1 MHGTTGMIARSS
13 GMFITKPET
22 LHLKKTVIMK
32 MTQANRK
39 TLRKEIRDYAMISI
53 AMISY
58 GLGWTIFLLPN
69 KIPSG
74 GVPGI
79 SSVLFWGMGTPIQ
92 LSYFAI
98 NATLLLIALRILG
111 WRFCTKTI
119 YAVTLL
125 TVLSR
130 VFQDRMQDLHLL
142 QNDPFMASII
152 GGVFTGSGIGLG
164 LAFNGSTGGTDIVA
178 AIINKY
184 RNVSLGRI
192 FLIVD
197 LTIISMSIVVLHN
210 WEQIIYG
217 YVALIVSSLCIDYVV
232 NSMRRS
238 VQFFIISDKYE
249 EIGARI
255 INDPHRGVTVIN
267 GQGFFSGKEV
277 RMLFVL
283 AKKNESHKIFQ
294 LINEIDPH
302 AFVSQSAVIGVYG
315 EGFDKFKVRTKR
327 YEE

>member
-1 MHGTTGMIARSS
+1 MNM
-13 GMFITKPET
+13 T
-22 LHLKKTVIMK
+22 LDKHK
-32 MTQANRK
+32 A
-39 TLRKEIRDYAMISI
+39 LRKEIRDYVMISV

-58 GLGWTIFLLPN
+58 GIGWTTFLLPN
-69 KIPSG
+69 MIPSG

-79 SSVLFWGMGTPIQ
+79 SSVLYWGTGTPIQ

-111 WRFCTKTI
+111 WKFCMKTI

-125 TVLSR
+125 TVISR
-130 VFQDRMQDLHLL
+130 VFQDHLSSMHLL

-152 GGVFTGSGIGLG
+152 GGVFMGSGRGLG

-184 RNVSLGRI
+184 RNISLGKV
-192 FLIVD
+192 FLVVD
-197 LTIISMSIVVLHN
+197 LTIISSSYVVLHD

-217 YVALIVSSLCIDYVV
+217 YVTLIVSSLCIDYVV

-249 EIGARI
+249 EIGIRI

-267 GQGFFSGKEV
+267 GEGFYSGREV

-283 AKKNESHKIFQ
+283 AKKSESHKIFQ

-327 YEE
+327 YQE

>member
-1 MHGTTGMIARSS
+1 MNM
-13 GMFITKPET
+13 T
-22 LHLKKTVIMK
+22 LDKHK
-32 MTQANRK
+32 A
-39 TLRKEIRDYAMISI
+39 LRKEIRDYAMISV

-58 GLGWTIFLLPN
+58 GIGWTTFLLPN

-79 SSVLFWGMGTPIQ
+79 SSVLYWGTGMPIQ
-92 LSYFAI
+92 LSYFTI
-98 NATLLLIALRILG
+98 NAILLLFALRILG
-111 WRFCTKTI
+111 WKFCVKTI

-125 TVLSR
+125 TVISR
-130 VFQDRMQDLHLL
+130 VFQDHLASMHLL

-152 GGVFTGSGIGLG
+152 GGVFMGSGIGLG

-184 RNVSLGRI
+184 RNISLGKV
-192 FLIVD
+192 FLVVD
-197 LTIISMSIVVLHN
+197 LTIISSSYVVLHN

-217 YVALIVSSLCIDYVV
+217 YVTLIVSSLCIDYVV

-249 EIGARI
+249 EIGIRI

-267 GQGFFSGKEV
+267 GEGFYSGREV

-283 AKKNESHKIFQ
+283 AKKSESHKIFQ

-327 YEE
+327 YQE

>member
-1 MHGTTGMIARSS
+1 MNM
-13 GMFITKPET
+13 T
-22 LHLKKTVIMK
+22 LDKHK
-32 MTQANRK
+32 A
-39 TLRKEIRDYAMISI
+39 LRKEIRDYVMISV

-58 GLGWTIFLLPN
+58 GIGWTTFLLPN

-79 SSVLFWGMGTPIQ
+79 SSVLYWGAGTPIQ

-111 WRFCTKTI
+111 WKFCMKTI

-125 TVLSR
+125 TVISR
-130 VFQDRMQDLHLL
+130 VFQDHLSSMHLL

-152 GGVFTGSGIGLG
+152 GGVFMGSGIGLG

-184 RNVSLGRI
+184 RNISLGKV
-192 FLIVD
+192 FLVVD
-197 LTIISMSIVVLHN
+197 LTIISSSYVVLHD

-217 YVALIVSSLCIDYVV
+217 YVTLIVSSLCIDYVV

-249 EIGARI
+249 EIGIRI

-267 GQGFFSGKEV
+267 GEGFYSGREV

-283 AKKNESHKIFQ
+283 AKKSESHKIFQ

-327 YEE
+327 YQE

>member
-1 MHGTTGMIARSS
+1 MNM
-13 GMFITKPET
+13 T
-22 LHLKKTVIMK
+22 LDKHK
-32 MTQANRK
+32 A
-39 TLRKEIRDYAMISI
+39 LRKEIRDYVMISV

-58 GLGWTIFLLPN
+58 GIGWTTFLLPS

-79 SSVLFWGMGTPIQ
+79 SSVLYWGTGTPIQ
-92 LSYFAI
+92 LSYCAI

-111 WRFCTKTI
+111 WKFCMKTI

-125 TVLSR
+125 TVISR
-130 VFQDRMQDLHLL
+130 VFQDHLGSLHLL

-152 GGVFTGSGIGLG
+152 GGVFMGSGIGLG

-184 RNVSLGRI
+184 RNISLGKV
-192 FLIVD
+192 FLVID
-197 LTIISMSIVVLHN
+197 LTIISSSYVVLHD

-217 YVALIVSSLCIDYVV
+217 YVTLIVSSLCIDYVV

-238 VQFFIISDKYE
+238 VQFFIISDRYE
-249 EIGARI
+249 EIGIRI

-267 GQGFFSGKEV
+267 GEGFYSGREV

-283 AKKNESHKIFQ
+283 AKKSESHKIFQ

-327 YEE
+327 YQE

>member
-1 MHGTTGMIARSS
+1 MNM
-13 GMFITKPET
+13 T
-22 LHLKKTVIMK
+22 LDKHK
-32 MTQANRK
+32 A
-39 TLRKEIRDYAMISI
+39 LRKEIRDYVMISV

-58 GLGWTIFLLPN
+58 GIGWTRFLLPS

-79 SSVLFWGMGTPIQ
+79 SSVLYWGTGTPIQ

-111 WRFCTKTI
+111 WKFCMKTI

-125 TVLSR
+125 TVISR
-130 VFQDRMQDLHLL
+130 VFQDHLGSLHLL

-152 GGVFTGSGIGLG
+152 GGVFMGSGIGLG

-184 RNVSLGRI
+184 RNISLGKV
-192 FLIVD
+192 FLVID
-197 LTIISMSIVVLHN
+197 LTIISSSYVVLHD

-217 YVALIVSSLCIDYVV
+217 YVTLIVSSLCIDYVV

-238 VQFFIISDKYE
+238 VQFFIISDRYE
-249 EIGARI
+249 EIGIRI

-267 GQGFFSGKEV
+267 GEGFYSGREV

-283 AKKNESHKIFQ
+283 AKKSESHKIFQ

-327 YEE
+327 YQE

>member
-1 MHGTTGMIARSS
+1 MNM
-13 GMFITKPET
+13 T
-22 LHLKKTVIMK
+22 LDKHK
-32 MTQANRK
+32 A
-39 TLRKEIRDYAMISI
+39 LRKEIRDYVMISV

-58 GLGWTIFLLPN
+58 GIGWTTFLLPN
-69 KIPSG
+69 RIPSG

-79 SSVLFWGMGTPIQ
+79 SSVLYWGTGTPIQ

-111 WRFCTKTI
+111 WKFCMKTI

-125 TVLSR
+125 TVISR
-130 VFQDRMQDLHLL
+130 VFQDHLSSMHLL

-152 GGVFTGSGIGLG
+152 GGVFMGSGIGLG

-184 RNVSLGRI
+184 RNISLGKV
-192 FLIVD
+192 FLVVD
-197 LTIISMSIVVLHN
+197 LTIISSSYVVLHD

-217 YVALIVSSLCIDYVV
+217 YVTLIVSSLCIDYVV

-249 EIGARI
+249 EIGIRI

-267 GQGFFSGKEV
+267 GEGFYSGREV

-283 AKKNESHKIFQ
+283 AKKSESHKIFQ

-327 YEE
+327 YQE

>member
-1 MHGTTGMIARSS
+1 MNM
-13 GMFITKPET
+13 T
-22 LHLKKTVIMK
+22 LDKHK
-32 MTQANRK
+32 A
-39 TLRKEIRDYAMISI
+39 LRKEIRDYAMISV

-58 GLGWTIFLLPN
+58 GIGWTTFLLPN

-79 SSVLFWGMGTPIQ
+79 SSVLYWGVGTPIQ

-111 WRFCTKTI
+111 WKFCVKTI

-125 TVLSR
+125 TVISR
-130 VFQDRMQDLHLL
+130 VFQDHLASMHLL

-152 GGVFTGSGIGLG
+152 GGVFMGSGIGLG

-184 RNVSLGRI
+184 RNISLGKV
-192 FLIVD
+192 FLVVD
-197 LTIISMSIVVLHN
+197 LTIISSSYVVLHD

-217 YVALIVSSLCIDYVV
+217 YVTLIVSSLCIDYVV

-249 EIGARI
+249 EIGIRI

-267 GQGFFSGKEV
+267 GEGFYSGREV

-283 AKKNESHKIFQ
+283 AKKSESHKIFQ

-327 YEE
+327 YQE

>member
-1 MHGTTGMIARSS
+1 MNM
-13 GMFITKPET
+13 T
-22 LHLKKTVIMK
+22 LDKHK
-32 MTQANRK
+32 A
-39 TLRKEIRDYAMISI
+39 LRKEIRDYVMISV

-58 GLGWTIFLLPN
+58 GIGWTTFLLPN
-69 KIPSG
+69 MIPSG

-79 SSVLFWGMGTPIQ
+79 SSVLYWGTGTPIQ

-111 WRFCTKTI
+111 WKFCMKTI

-125 TVLSR
+125 TVISR
-130 VFQDRMQDLHLL
+130 VFQDHLSSMHLL

-152 GGVFTGSGIGLG
+152 GGVFMGSGIGLG

-184 RNVSLGRI
+184 RNISLGKV
-192 FLIVD
+192 FLVVD
-197 LTIISMSIVVLHN
+197 LTIISSSYVVLHD

-217 YVALIVSSLCIDYVV
+217 YVTLIVSSLCIDYVV

-249 EIGARI
+249 EIGIRI

-267 GQGFFSGKEV
+267 GAGFYSGREV

-283 AKKNESHKIFQ
+283 AKKSESHKIFQ

-327 YEE
+327 YQE

>member
-1 MHGTTGMIARSS
+1 MNM
-13 GMFITKPET
+13 T
-22 LHLKKTVIMK
+22 LDKYK
-32 MTQANRK
+32 A
-39 TLRKEIRDYAMISI
+39 LRKEIRDYVMISV

-58 GLGWTIFLLPN
+58 GIGWTTFLLPN

-79 SSVLFWGMGTPIQ
+79 SSVLYWGTGTPIQ

-111 WRFCTKTI
+111 WKFCMKTI

-125 TVLSR
+125 TVISR
-130 VFQDRMQDLHLL
+130 VFQDHLSSMHLL

-152 GGVFTGSGIGLG
+152 GGVFMGSGIGLG

-184 RNVSLGRI
+184 RNISLGKV
-192 FLIVD
+192 FLVVD
-197 LTIISMSIVVLHN
+197 LTIISSSYVVLHD

-217 YVALIVSSLCIDYVV
+217 YVTLIVSSLCIDYVV

-249 EIGARI
+249 EIGIRI

-267 GQGFFSGKEV
+267 GEGFYSGREV

-283 AKKNESHKIFQ
+283 AKKSESHKIFQ

-327 YEE
+327 YQE

>member
-1 MHGTTGMIARSS
+1 MNM
-13 GMFITKPET
+13 T
-22 LHLKKTVIMK
+22 LDKHK
-32 MTQANRK
+32 A
-39 TLRKEIRDYAMISI
+39 LRKEIRDYVMISV

-58 GLGWTIFLLPN
+58 GIGWTTFLLPN

-79 SSVLFWGMGTPIQ
+79 SSVLYWGTGTPIQ

-111 WRFCTKTI
+111 WKFCMKTI

-125 TVLSR
+125 TVISR
-130 VFQDRMQDLHLL
+130 VFQDHLSSMHLL

-152 GGVFTGSGIGLG
+152 GGVFMGSGIGLG

-184 RNVSLGRI
+184 RNISLGKV
-192 FLIVD
+192 FLVVD
-197 LTIISMSIVVLHN
+197 LTIISSSYVVLHD

-217 YVALIVSSLCIDYVV
+217 YVTLIVSSLCIDYVV

-249 EIGARI
+249 EIGIRI

-267 GQGFFSGKEV
+267 GEGFYSGREV

-283 AKKNESHKIFQ
+283 AKKSESHKIFQ

-327 YEE
+327 YQE

>member
-1 MHGTTGMIARSS
+1 MNM
-13 GMFITKPET
+13 T
-22 LHLKKTVIMK
+22 LDKHK
-32 MTQANRK
+32 A
-39 TLRKEIRDYAMISI
+39 LRKEIRDYAMISV

-58 GLGWTIFLLPN
+58 GIGWTTFLLPN

-79 SSVLFWGMGTPIQ
+79 SSVLYWGVGTPIQ

-111 WRFCTKTI
+111 WKFCVKTI

-125 TVLSR
+125 TVISR
-130 VFQDRMQDLHLL
+130 VFQDHLASMHLL

-152 GGVFTGSGIGLG
+152 GGVFMGSGIGLG

-184 RNVSLGRI
+184 RNISLGKV
-192 FLIVD
+192 FLVVD
-197 LTIISMSIVVLHN
+197 LTIISSSYVVLHD

-217 YVALIVSSLCIDYVV
+217 YVTLIVSSLCIDYVV

-249 EIGARI
+249 EIGIRI

-267 GQGFFSGKEV
+267 GEGFYSGREV

-283 AKKNESHKIFQ
+283 AKKSESHK

-327 YEE
+327 YQE

>member
-1 MHGTTGMIARSS
+1 MNM
-13 GMFITKPET
+13 T
-22 LHLKKTVIMK
+22 LDKHK
-32 MTQANRK
+32 A
-39 TLRKEIRDYAMISI
+39 LRKEIRDYVMISV

-58 GLGWTIFLLPN
+58 GIGWTTFLLPN
-69 KIPSG
+69 MIPSG

-79 SSVLFWGMGTPIQ
+79 SSVLYWGTGTPIQ

-111 WRFCTKTI
+111 WKFCMKTI

-125 TVLSR
+125 TVISR
-130 VFQDRMQDLHLL
+130 VFQDHLSSMHLL

-152 GGVFTGSGIGLG
+152 GGVFMGSGIGLG

-184 RNVSLGRI
+184 RNISLGKV
-192 FLIVD
+192 FLVVD
-197 LTIISMSIVVLHN
+197 LTIISSSYVVLHD

-217 YVALIVSSLCIDYVV
+217 YVTLIVSSLCIDYVV

-249 EIGARI
+249 EIGIRI

-267 GQGFFSGKEV
+267 GEGFYSGREV

-283 AKKNESHKIFQ
+283 AKKSESHKIFQ

-327 YEE
+327 YQE

>member
-1 MHGTTGMIARSS
+1 MNM
-13 GMFITKPET
+13 T
-22 LHLKKTVIMK
+22 LDKHK
-32 MTQANRK
+32 A
-39 TLRKEIRDYAMISI
+39 LRKEIRDYAMISV

-58 GLGWTIFLLPN
+58 GIGWTTFLLPN

-79 SSVLFWGMGTPIQ
+79 SSVLYWGVGTPIQ

-111 WRFCTKTI
+111 WKFCVKTI

-125 TVLSR
+125 TVISR
-130 VFQDRMQDLHLL
+130 VFQDHLASMHLL

-152 GGVFTGSGIGLG
+152 GGVFMGSGIGLG

-184 RNVSLGRI
+184 RNISLGKV
-192 FLIVD
+192 FLVVD
-197 LTIISMSIVVLHN
+197 LTIISSSYVVLHD

-217 YVALIVSSLCIDYVV
+217 YVTLIVSSLCIDYVV

-249 EIGARI
+249 EIGIRI
-255 INDPHRGVTVIN
+255 INDPHRGVTVIT
-267 GQGFFSGKEV
+267 GEGFYSGREV

-283 AKKNESHKIFQ
+283 AKKSESHKIFQ

-327 YEE
+327 YQE

>member
-1 MHGTTGMIARSS
+1 MNM
-13 GMFITKPET
+13 T
-22 LHLKKTVIMK
+22 LDKHK
-32 MTQANRK
+32 A
-39 TLRKEIRDYAMISI
+39 LRKEIRDYVMISV

-58 GLGWTIFLLPN
+58 GIGWTTFLLPN

-79 SSVLFWGMGTPIQ
+79 SSVLYWGTGTPIQ

-111 WRFCTKTI
+111 WKFCMKTI

-125 TVLSR
+125 TVISR
-130 VFQDRMQDLHLL
+130 VFQDHLSSMHLL

-152 GGVFTGSGIGLG
+152 GGVFMGSGIGLG

-184 RNVSLGRI
+184 RNISLGKV
-192 FLIVD
+192 FLVVD
-197 LTIISMSIVVLHN
+197 LTIISSSYVVLHD

-217 YVALIVSSLCIDYVV
+217 YVTLIVSSLCIDYVV

-249 EIGARI
+249 EIGIRI

-267 GQGFFSGKEV
+267 GEGFYSGREV

-283 AKKNESHKIFQ
+283 AKKSESHKVFQ

-327 YEE
+327 YQE

>member
-1 MHGTTGMIARSS
+1 MNM
-13 GMFITKPET
+13 T
-22 LHLKKTVIMK
+22 LDKHK
-32 MTQANRK
+32 A
-39 TLRKEIRDYAMISI
+39 LRKEIRDYVMISV

-58 GLGWTIFLLPN
+58 GIGWTTFLLPN

-79 SSVLFWGMGTPIQ
+79 SSVLYWGTGTPIQ

-111 WRFCTKTI
+111 WKFCMKTI

-125 TVLSR
+125 TVISR
-130 VFQDRMQDLHLL
+130 VFQDHLSSMHLL

-152 GGVFTGSGIGLG
+152 GGVFMGSGIGLG

-184 RNVSLGRI
+184 RNISLGKV
-192 FLIVD
+192 FLVVD
-197 LTIISMSIVVLHN
+197 LTIISSSYVVLHD

-217 YVALIVSSLCIDYVV
+217 YVTLIVSSLCIDYVV

-238 VQFFIISDKYE
+238 VQFFIISDKYLE
-249 EIGARI
+249 LSAA
-255 INDPHRGVTVIN
+255 INTAASRGCTVMD
-267 GQGFFSGKEV
+267 GHGCYSGKDV
-277 RMLFVL
+277 HMLFVL
-283 AKKNESHKIFQ
+283 ARQRESQKIFR
-294 LINEIDPH
+294 LIDEIDPS
-302 AFVSQSAVIGVYG
+302 AFISQSAVIGVYG
-315 EGFDKFKVRTKR
+315 EGFDRFKTGKKLSLTSKFAGNKESGNK
-327 YEE
+327 